1 MVHFFSLLNRG
12 QVVVFFSRKKRA
24 IMKTITMDVLKDAA
38 NRLLFDLNDE
48 QYKTLYEE
56 FQTLKKQ
63 MEKIGE
69 IKGLDQYEP
78 MTFPFD
84 CSTSYLREDELTAP
98 LSREDVLKN
107 AHNVKDGQI
116 KLPKVVQ

>member
-1 MVHFFSLLNRG
+1 
-12 QVVVFFSRKKRA
+12 
-24 IMKTITMDVLKDAA
+24 MKTITMDVLKDAA
-38 NRLLFDLNDE
+38 NRLLFDLSEE

-63 MEKIGE
+63 MEKIGKIE
-69 IKGLDQYEP
+69 GLDDYEP

-84 CSTSYLREDELTAP
+84 CTTSYLREDEPVAP
-98 LSREDVLKN
+98 LSEEEALRN
-107 AHNVKDGQI
+107 AGNKKDGQI

>member
-1 MVHFFSLLNRG
+1 
-12 QVVVFFSRKKRA
+12 
-24 IMKTITMDVLKDAA
+24 MKTITMDVLKDAA
-38 NRLLFDLNDE
+38 NRLLFDLSDE

-84 CSTSYLREDELTAP
+84 CSTSYLREDEPTAP